1 MSVPNNKEVRTIIF
15 KEKWYGRASFFK
27 KKIEKKNEKYFF
39 LYDKKN
45 NLIKID
51 NIKIFYKNIKN
62 LNGFYKY
69 KNKYFFKIDK
79 LFKKKN
85 YSNIKKKELQFTT
98 K

>member
-27 KKIEKKNEKYFF
+27 KKIEKKNEKDFF
-39 LYDKKN
+39 LHDTKN

-51 NIKIFYKNIKN
+51 NINIFYKNIKN

-69 KNKYFFKIDK
+69 KINIFLKLTNYLKK
-79 LFKKKN
+79 LFK
-85 YSNIKKKELQFTT
+85 Y
-98 K
+98 